1 MPTRLIK
8 ISTRQGRR
16 ILQLTEQHGEQV
28 PYAALSYCW
37 GGEQIVQTTAQS
49 IFRHRTRINFQ
60 DLPQTIKDA
69 VVVTEGLGLEYLWV
83 DALCIIQDDENDKAC
98 EIDLMGHVYENAQV
112 TIAASRAERAQEGF
126 LQDLIPYGCNK
137 QDWVFKMN
145 YRDLAGQVSPVV
157 IAPKLF
163 RPPVDYL
170 SERAWA
176 FQERLL
182 SRRILEYSAACVH
195 WTCQS
200 HSDCDRRGGKCSAY
214 ELKKNSEISR
224 GLLYRNGAVN
234 PERWHTFLDE
244 FSKRSLTLPG
254 DRLPAI
260 GGIAERFGLQSEDR
274 YLAGNWK
281 SHLPSGLLWIVD
293 TYEKGS
299 SQPQPSAYVAP
310 SWSWASTIRPI
321 NGHVFIKPDFS
332 MSMVNIVRD
341 NVRTAAEGAIYGKVI
356 YGSLTLRGSV
366 IPVDWKLPH
375 ETERYSN
382 GTISSIPSISIHRD
396 GTEAS
401 LLADGIT
408 TVRAHL
414 LVLTASTD
422 MKEVTGLI
430 LRQNSDHTYLRMGVF
445 HVPYCPADQKK
456 YPNLARSLLNGGLE
470 EEVTIV

>member
-1 MPTRLIK
+1 MSNVLALLQEEV
-8 ISTRQGRR
+8 SRQP
-16 ILQLTEQHGEQV
+16 ESHGEQV

-49 IFRHRTRINFQ
+49 ILRHRTRINFQ

-69 VVVTEGLGLEYLWV
+69 VVVTENIGLEHLWV
-83 DALCIIQDDENDKAC
+83 DALCIIQDDESDKAC

-112 TIAASRAERAQEGF
+112 TIAASRAERVQEGF

-137 QDWVFKMN
+137 QDWVFKMH

-163 RPPVDYL
+163 RSPVDYL
-170 SERAWA
+170 SKRAWA

-200 HSDCDRRGGKCSAY
+200 HNDCDRRGGKCSVQ
-214 ELKKNSEISR
+214 ELKKNTQISR
-224 GLLYRNGAVN
+224 GLLYLNEAVT
-234 PERWHTFLDE
+234 PERWHTLLDE

-260 GGIAERFGLQSEDR
+260 GGIAERLGLQSEDR
-274 YLAGNWK
+274 YLAGIWQ

-293 TYEKGS
+293 RYVRGS
-299 SQPQPSAYVAP
+299 PQPQPSAYVAP

-321 NGHVFIKPDFS
+321 NGHVFVDSGI
-332 MSMVNIVRD
+332 SMVDIVRD
-341 NVRTAAEGAIYGKVI
+341 NVRAATEGATYGKVI
-356 YGSLTLRGSV
+356 YGSLTLRGFV
-366 IPVDWKLPH
+366 TPVDWKLPQ

-396 GTEAS
+396 GAEESSFAG
-401 LLADGIT
+401 GIT
-408 TVRAHL
+408 TVRAYL
-414 LVLTASTD
+414 LVIVASSD
-422 MKEVTGLI
+422 IKEVTGLI
-430 LRQNSDHTYLRMGVF
+430 LRQHSDQTYLRMGVF
-445 HVPYCPADQKK
+445 HVPYCPADKKK
-456 YPNLARSLLNGGLE
+456 YPNLARSLLNSSLE